1 MERGFKLTTLITGS
15 TGFIGKRLL
24 SLLESSGEDIRILS
38 RKKQANHETI
48 VCDFNSEDIPIN
60 SLDSVDTVYHLAG
73 FAHDLG
79 NTLRNKG
86 VYNRINFEFTS
97 QLAELAAK
105 SKVKR
110 FIFVS
115 SVKAAGGLYI
125 KKCIDESDK
134 FEPEGI
140 YGKTKRDAE
149 KKLLEIGK
157 QSGMHVSIIRSSLV
171 YGPNVKGN
179 LGKMQTAIKNG
190 FFPPIPDT
198 GNRRSM
204 VHVDDLVRSLL
215 FVASNDFTN
224 GEIYILTDGHEYSS
238 RYIYEVLCKVQGKSI
253 PKWHIPKFAFNILG
267 LFSKQL
273 RYKIDKLLG
282 DECYSS
288 NKLKSIGF
296 ESKKALK
303 DINETSF

>member
-1 MERGFKLTTLITGS
+1 MGRGFKLKSLVTGA
-15 TGFIGKRLL
+15 TGFIGRRLL
-24 SLLESSGEDIRILS
+24 YLLESSGEDIRVLS
-38 RKKQANHETI
+38 RKNHSDYETI
-48 VCDFNSEDIPIN
+48 ICDFNSEDIPVN
-60 SLDSVDTVYHLAG
+60 SLESVDIVYHLAG

-79 NTLRNKG
+79 NSSDNEDI
-86 VYNRINFEFTS
+86 YNRINCEFTS
-97 QLAELAAK
+97 QLAELAVK

-115 SVKAAGGLYI
+115 SVKAAGGLYQN
-125 KKCIDESDK
+125 KCIDESDK

-140 YGKTKRDAE
+140 YGKSKRDAE
-149 KKLLEIGK
+149 KILLEIGNK
-157 QSGMHVSIIRSSLV
+157 SGMQVSIIRPSLV

-179 LGKMQTAIKNG
+179 LGKMRAAISSG
-190 FFPPIPDT
+190 FFPPIPDI

-215 FVASNDFTN
+215 FIASSDFTD
-224 GEIYILTDGHEYSS
+224 GEIYILTDGNEYSS
-238 RYIYEVLCKVQGKSI
+238 RYIYEVLCKTQGKSV
-253 PKWHIPKFAFNILG
+253 PRWHIPKFVFTVLG
-267 LFSKQL
+267 LVSKQL
-273 RYKIDKLLG
+273 KYKIDKLLG

-296 ESKKALK
+296 ETKKVLK